1 MRLLINNTSDKEI
14 DFHKELEEVTREV
27 LKVENIGE
35 NVEISVTFVDQD
47 EIKRLNKEF
56 RNIDKVT
63 DVLSFP
69 LYDGEDLIKEDQEKN
84 EEDEDFA
91 YMLGDIVICMDVAEN
106 QAKEF
111 GHSLERELMYLSCH
125 SLLHLLG
132 YDHMKEEDKK
142 IMRSKEKTIMKNL
155 GVFK

>member
-132 YDHMKEEDKK
+132 YDHMNEEDKK